1 MNNTERHIFNII
13 LIHTS
18 RTWER
23 IRIQKFDGEMPID
36 NIASVEVIEEIASEI
51 FKTNII
57 QNFIS
62 IEDKNDYWIKNTIE
76 GMSDIFIESKAESL
90 ITNLFTFK

>member
-1 MNNTERHIFNII
+1 MKNLERQIFNII

-23 IRIQKFDGEMPID
+23 IRVQKFNGEMPID
-36 NIASVEVIEEIASEI
+36 NIASTEVIEEIAYDI
-51 FKTNII
+51 FKLDII

-62 IEDKNDYWIKNTIE
+62 IDDKNDYWSNNTEE

-90 ITNLFTFK
+90 ITNIFK

>member
-1 MNNTERHIFNII
+1 MKNLERQVFNII
-13 LIHTS
+13 LIHTA

-23 IRIQKFDGEMPID
+23 IRVQKFNGEMPID
-36 NIASVEVIEEIASEI
+36 NIASTEVIEEIAYDI
-51 FKTNII
+51 FNLDVI

-62 IEDKNDYWIKNTIE
+62 IDDKNDYWFNNTEE

-90 ITNLFTFK
+90 IKNLFK